1 MGRSFAV
8 FLVVAWCAC
17 ANSSKDVEELYDDL
31 GPHRVLDAPRSTARG
46 DSVGRLKSRPI
57 LGESSQTGS
66 SMEAEKQESW
76 ACRESKRCGCAEGVE
91 LEDLQLLQE
100 SFFSQKD
107 ELVFLQV
114 GSSSSKWHKEAAA
127 FSGYKS
133 RKPQAAVDS
142 SSEPKKAL
150 ESKSEIMVGPDL
162 GVSLKS
168 TVQEVLAHMESKQA
182 TAAVKSPVKEKKAAP
197 STKGISKTLEKA
209 REKSKSNSEKEVV
222 LDQKKGKQCITFCA
236 DLAQKAA
243 NRVRQ
248 LKGKQGENAQ
258 KDRDDEEKKEMTSDE
273 KDLKNKKLLL
283 NEQRQD
289 ADDKKLAAVKQKR
302 KIATDKLSDSKAQLE
317 DAEVS
322 EKISSHQLN
331 RLGSKVE
338 QKLDALRGTKQKVA
352 KAAQMR
358 EADRAKAKKI
368 REAVLKKEQPK
379 AAALKAAKATLQKQV
394 KIDQVNADQ
403 QEKKV
408 AKANEEKTK
417 AEAQQAKTEKK
428 TVKAEKKK
436 AKADAKAQF
445 ANQDAKQAKKNAE
458 QDAKNVKKE
467 KQAAKTEKNEA
478 KADEEKANKA
488 EGKAKKDQNKLKQ
501 EESKDKQQK
510 KKDKNQVEKD
520 KEKKAGLKAKGKDA
534 ASKVQAAKDKV
545 HKKKQA
551 VAKDQ
556 KKVAKD
562 VKANAKAKI
571 NKQQAKAENA
581 DVKADKAKLA
591 KAQESAKAAEDNLDG
606 KKKSAK
612 KADQAN
618 RSIVGKIQNM
628 KTQKK
633 GSNCASHPGRGSSCI
648 SHSRSSHHRKG
659 AGCSLCSTPIGHE
672 DNR

>member
-1 MGRSFAV
+1 MEARSFAV

-91 LEDLQLLQE
+91 LEMLRRGVELEDLQLLQE

-127 FSGYKS
+127 FSGFKS

-150 ESKSEIMVGPDL
+150 ESKSEIMVGADL

-209 REKSKSNSEKEVV
+209 REKSNSNSEKEVV

-248 LKGKQGENAQ
+248 LKGKEGENAQ

-331 RLGSKVE
+331 HLGSKVE

-501 EESKDKQQK
+501 EESKDKQQNN
-510 KKDKNQVEKD
+510 KDKNQVEKD

-571 NKQQAKAENA
+571 NKQQAKADNA

-618 RSIVGKIQNM
+618 RSLVGKIQNM

-633 GSNCASHPGRGSSCI
+633 GCDCASHPGRGSSCI

-659 AGCSLCSTPIGHE
+659 AGC
-672 DNR
+672 

>member
-1 MGRSFAV
+1 MEARSFAV

-91 LEDLQLLQE
+91 LEMLRRGVELEDLQLLQE

-127 FSGYKS
+127 FSGFKS

-150 ESKSEIMVGPDL
+150 ESKSEIMVGADL

-182 TAAVKSPVKEKKAAP
+182 KAAVKSPVKEKKAAP

-209 REKSKSNSEKEVV
+209 REKSNSNSEKEVV

-248 LKGKQGENAQ
+248 LKGKEGENAQ

-289 ADDKKLAAVKQKR
+289 ADDKKLAAIKQKR

-331 RLGSKVE
+331 HLGSKVE

-352 KAAQMR
+352 KAAQIR

-501 EESKDKQQK
+501 EESKDKQQNN
-510 KKDKNQVEKD
+510 KDKNQVEKD

-581 DVKADKAKLA
+581 EVKADKAKLA

-618 RSIVGKIQNM
+618 RSLVGKIQNM

-633 GSNCASHPGRGSSCI
+633 GCNCASHPGRGSSCI

-659 AGCSLCSTPIGHE
+659 AGC
-672 DNR
+672 